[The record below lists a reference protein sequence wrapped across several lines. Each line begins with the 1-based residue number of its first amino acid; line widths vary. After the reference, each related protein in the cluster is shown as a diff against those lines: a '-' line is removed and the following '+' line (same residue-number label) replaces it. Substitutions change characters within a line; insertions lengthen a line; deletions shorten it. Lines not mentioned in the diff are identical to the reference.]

1 MRNETRLVYN
11 GLLAHVAKLNGVP
24 NAAESFNVTPT
35 IQQKLETAIQ
45 ESSDFLKKI
54 NIIGVNDQEGEAIA
68 LGVNGPTASRTNTA
82 GGIFLRVAYL
92 QCTNEACGWSV
103 RAQFEMTHEM
113 SPSGM
118 ANPAVR
124 LPVAPVVMRRQA
136 MKSAD
141 DHPDLLDQLDMEV
154 ATA

>member
-1 MRNETRLVYN
+1 MSTYKLVCPHCNQRMRIRT
-11 GLLAHVAKLNGVP
+11 
-24 NAAESFNVTPT
+24 S
-35 IQQKLETAIQ
+35 
-45 ESSDFLKKI
+45 
-54 NIIGVNDQEGEAIA
+54 EG
-68 LGVNGPTASRTNTA
+68 TH
-82 GGIFLRVAYL
+82 IFLRVAYL

-124 LPVAPVVMRRQA
+124 LPVAPVVIRRQA
-136 MKSAD
+136 MKSTD
-141 DHPDLLDQLDMEV
+141 DQPDLLDQLDMEV